1 MRNLI
6 VTLLLVGM
14 PALAEAQTIRE
25 QVLAGVS
32 EEVVVAD
39 YPTLSLRG
47 LTASAGAVVRVTV
60 RNSDS
65 FVSADGTSILTD
77 YRVAVVDV
85 IKETPGSHVNT
96 GDVITIRRIGGVVN
110 IEGRRVFSNEGGFP
124 PFASGSE
131 YVLFLKTDAGQP
143 FEMLAG
149 PQSAFLVHQGAVAS
163 LAASTKGPSIVPMP
177 AFVSEVKEVSNRPN
191 GTR

>member
-1 MRNLI
+1 MRNL
-6 VTLLLVGM
+6 VLPLVLVGL
-14 PALAEAQTIRE
+14 PAVAGSQTIRE
-25 QVLAGVS
+25 QVLSGVS
-32 EEVVVAD
+32 EEVVIAD
-39 YPTLSLRG
+39 YPTPSLRG
-47 LTASAGAVVRVTV
+47 LIASAGAVVQVTV

-65 FVSADGTSILTD
+65 FVSSDGSIVTD
-77 YRVAVVDV
+77 YRIAVVDV
-85 IKETPGSHVNT
+85 IKESPGSRINT

-149 PQSAFLVHQGAVAS
+149 PQSAFLVHQGAAAS
-163 LAASTKGPSIVPMP
+163 LAASAKGPLTIPMP
-177 AFVSEVKEVSNRPN
+177 ALLSEVKEVSSRPN